1 MNNIENLNQNIINCK
16 DYKEINKDNL
26 SSKLSDT
33 DYIVLIRDVFV
44 YKGNKMIFKGS
55 QKTITKKEFCLFLKN
70 ELTSNLYKNYIVL
83 VNNKEVYT
91 INEDGVILQ
100 YNINSKTKNEDNPS
114 SETPPKRPPNTFSVF
129 D

>member
-44 YKGNKMIFKGS
+44 YKGNKMIS
-55 QKTITKKEFCLFLKN
+55 I
-70 ELTSNLYKNYIVL
+70 Y
-83 VNNKEVYT
+83 
-91 INEDGVILQ
+91 
-100 YNINSKTKNEDNPS
+100 
-114 SETPPKRPPNTFSVF
+114 R
-129 D
+129 

>member
-1 MNNIENLNQNIINCK
+1 MLALQI
-16 DYKEINKDNL
+16 
-26 SSKLSDT
+26 
-33 DYIVLIRDVFV
+33 
-44 YKGNKMIFKGS
+44 
-55 QKTITKKEFCLFLKN
+55 FLKN

-100 YNINSKTKNEDNPS
+100 YNINSNTKNEDTPS
-114 SETPPKRPPNTFSVF
+114 SEEPPKRPPGTFSVF

>member
-26 SSKLSDT
+26 STQLSDT
-33 DYIVLIRDVFV
+33 DNIVLIRDIFV
-44 YKGNKMIFKGS
+44 YKGNKMIFKKNK
-55 QKTITKKEFCLFLKN
+55 KTITKKEFCLFLKN
-70 ELTSNLYKNYIVL
+70 EVTSNLYKNYIVL

-100 YNINSKTKNEDNPS
+100 YNINSNTKNEDNPS
-114 SETPPKRPPNTFSVF
+114 KEEPPKRPPGTFSVF

>member
-1 MNNIENLNQNIINCK
+1 
-16 DYKEINKDNL
+16 
-26 SSKLSDT
+26 
-33 DYIVLIRDVFV
+33 
-44 YKGNKMIFKGS
+44 MIFKGS
-55 QKTITKKEFCLFLKN
+55 QKTITKNEFCLFLKN

-100 YNINSKTKNEDNPS
+100 YNINSNTKNKDNPS
-114 SETPPKRPPNTFSVF
+114 NEEPPKRPPGTFSVF

>member
-16 DYKEINKDNL
+16 DYKEINKNNL

-33 DYIVLIRDVFV
+33 DNIVLIRDIFV

-55 QKTITKKEFCLFLKN
+55 QKTITKNEFCLFLKN

-100 YNINSKTKNEDNPS
+100 YNINSNTKNKDNPS
-114 SETPPKRPPNTFSVF
+114 NEEPPKRPPGTFSVF

>member
-16 DYKEINKDNL
+16 DYKEINKNNL

-33 DYIVLIRDVFV
+33 DNIVLIRDIFV

-55 QKTITKKEFCLFLKN
+55 QKTITKNEFCLFLKN

-91 INEDGVILQ
+91 INEYGVILQ
-100 YNINSKTKNEDNPS
+100 YNINSNTKNKDNPS
-114 SETPPKRPPNTFSVF
+114 NEEPPKRPPGTFSVF

>member
-26 SSKLSDT
+26 SSKLSNN
-33 DYIVLIRDVFV
+33 DYIELIRDVFV

-100 YNINSKTKNEDNPS
+100 YNINSNTKNEDTPS
-114 SETPPKRPPNTFSVF
+114 SEEPPKRPPGTFSVF